1 MPSEILWLQVQQRD
15 NEIALMINMLKGRG
29 SAAAPSNDPPTSS
42 SNSRGASKGLAA
54 SAEAADTAA
63 ASDAAG
69 RGPDSGG
76 GVAPVV
82 LSALL
87 DASLLSDRHK
97 AFEVFRQSYRQG
109 QVRMTAA
116 GILALLQTDT

>member
-1 MPSEILWLQVQQRD
+1 
-15 NEIALMINMLKGRG
+15 MINMLKGRG

-109 QVRMTAA
+109 QVRVTAA